1 MLNIYSEFKQWAK
14 ENSKWFMNTK
24 DWFKF
29 ETENKSFYVFPADN
43 GDTIE
48 IETYE
53 KGGSF
58 EVQVETYLQFLGLS
72 ITLKKWRTNNE
83 KRNSRSIE

>member
-1 MLNIYSEFKQWAK
+1 M
-14 ENSKWFMNTK
+14 
-24 DWFKF
+24 
-29 ETENKSFYVFPADN
+29 FPADN

-58 EVQVETYLQFLGLS
+58 VGSSRNLPAVSGAINYTKEME
-72 ITLKKWRTNNE
+72 NE
-83 KRNSRSIE
+83 

>member
-1 MLNIYSEFKQWAK
+1 MLNIYSEFKQWAN
-14 ENSKWFMNTK
+14 ENSEWFMNTK

-58 EVQVETYLQFLGLS
+58 VGSSRNLPAVSWAINYTREME
-72 ITLKKWRTNNE
+72 NE
-83 KRNSRSIE
+83 